1 MGLNV
6 LIELHK
12 FGMHGKNMGLNVL
25 IEQHKFGM
33 HGKDIGLNVLT
44 EQHIF
49 RMLSSIYILLVIK
62 CYDLF
67 SMS

>member
-1 MGLNV
+1 
-6 LIELHK
+6 
-12 FGMHGKNMGLNVL
+12 MGLNVL